1 MGKTMSAHEYKRK
14 KANKAKK
21 EGIHIEDSGIH
32 AFVATPAYNGKVDT
46 DYAIALA
53 ESCQMATMHG
63 IRVTAVVI
71 SNSCFIDLCR
81 NTLVAMFLKTDCTH
95 LFFIDSDL
103 RWEPRAL
110 VGLLKSG
117 RPVCAGA
124 YRKREE
130 PESYPLTWI
139 EEDGGVRLD
148 GGWLKCSRVATGFLC
163 IERRV
168 IEEMAASSRL
178 ITQASP
184 DFPHVPRLFYTDVL
198 EDGRF
203 IGEDYA
209 WCDDYLAKYGD
220 PIYLWPDFDM
230 VHGGYACNFHKY
242 MNDIAEKL
250 MQEEERNASL
260 KPMEPIHLGVANG

>member
-1 MGKTMSAHEYKRK
+1 MTAQEFKRK
-14 KANKAKK
+14 RAAKK
-21 EGIHIEDSGIH
+21 AEKKGIYIEDSGIH
-32 AFVATPAYNGKVDT
+32 AMVATPAYAGKVDT

-71 SNSCFIDLCR
+71 SNSAFIDLCR

-95 LFFIDSDL
+95 LFFIDADL
-103 RWEPRAL
+103 RWEPRAF
-110 VGLLKSG
+110 VGLLQSK

-139 EEDGGVRLD
+139 EEEDGGIKLAD

-168 IEEMAASSRL
+168 IEEMAAESR
-178 ITQASP
+178 IVTQASP
-184 DFPHVPRLFYTDVL
+184 DMPHVPRLFYTDIL

-209 WCDDYLAKYGD
+209 WCDDYLAKYKE
-220 PIYLWPDFDM
+220 PIYLWLDFDFT
-230 VHGGYACNFHKY
+230 HGGYDCNFHRY
-242 MNDIAEKL
+242 MNGIAEKIAEQDRL
-250 MQEEERNASL
+250 EGLQQPVEPMRLEIAS
-260 KPMEPIHLGVANG
+260 G

>member
-14 KANKAKK
+14 KAAKK
-21 EGIHIEDSGIH
+21 KDGIYIEDSGIH

-103 RWEPRAL
+103 RWEPRAM
-110 VGLLKSG
+110 VGLLQSG

-130 PESYPLTWI
+130 PESYPIAWME
-139 EEDGGVRLD
+139 EEDGGIRLED

-168 IEEMAASSRL
+168 IEEMAASSRM

-184 DFPHVPRLFYTDVL
+184 DFPHVPRLFYTDLL

-203 IGEDYA
+203 KGEDFA
-209 WCDDYLAKYGD
+209 WCDDYVAKYKQ
-220 PIYLWPDFDM
+220 PIWLWPDFDM
-230 VHGGYACNFHKY
+230 VHGGYPCNMHKF
-242 MNDIAEKL
+242 MNALAEKIAEEDRKL
-250 MQEEERNASL
+250 L
-260 KPMEPIHLGVANG
+260 PPMEPIKLEVAND